1 MKLKK
6 RDGVHPANTFGTLL
20 TVSEIF
26 DAIAVNYEQGWNFE
40 FSRMEQYPGLEWTR
54 KFVNEETGFSCQ
66 IAVIQDEVELEGK
79 DGEPTY
85 ALHYRYLVEMQI
97 EGRFVGVEWLRNRP
111 GRAEKEYIKNSAHKT
126 FINMCGFIGV
136 KVGYEL
142 AQDPEKY

>member
-26 DAIAVNYEQGWNFE
+26 DALAVNYEQGSNL
-40 FSRMEQYPGLEWTR
+40 EQTMIDHYPDMDWTR
-54 KFVNEETGFSCQ
+54 KFMNDDTGFSCQ
-66 IAVIQDEVELEGK
+66 IAAYNSQVEFEGK
-79 DGEPTY
+79 DGEPIY
-85 ALHYRYLVEMQI
+85 AWHYRYLVEMEI
-97 EGRFVGVEWLRNRP
+97 EGRFVMVEWLRRDP
-111 GRAEKEYIKNSAHKT
+111 SSAEIEFIKNSAHKT

-142 AQDPEKY
+142 AKDPEEY